1 MQGKVQSIHVP
12 KKLWK
17 LDAFKAWLEK
27 QGYKPLTIGE
37 RTDGSRWLAV
47 MEDPDH
53 FQRLRE
59 KESGRGLVFV
69 VGYGEASSG
78 AAPSDGSWLDRD
90 IVGSL
95 KSFFGVA

>member
-1 MQGKVQSIHVP
+1 MAEGRVQSIRVP
-12 KKLWK
+12 VKLWK

-27 QGYKPLTIGE
+27 NGHKPASIVEDAGFHVATIE
-37 RTDGSRWLAV
+37 PREKFA
-47 MEDPDH
+47 
-53 FQRLRE
+53 RLRE

-69 VGYGEASSG
+69 VGYGEPSSG